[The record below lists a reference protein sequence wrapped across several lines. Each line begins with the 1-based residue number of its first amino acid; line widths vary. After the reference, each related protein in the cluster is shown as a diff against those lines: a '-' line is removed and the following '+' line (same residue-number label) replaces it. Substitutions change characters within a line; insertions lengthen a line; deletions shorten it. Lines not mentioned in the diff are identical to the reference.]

1 MIDIRLIKETDID
14 CFHAALS
21 SVVLERKYLLTVN
34 PPSKEDTGRF
44 IKRNIENNTPQY
56 VAELENK
63 VIGWADVIAGEK
75 EIIRHVGLLGMGVVS
90 GHRRKGI
97 GQKLLSA
104 VVEHSWNAG
113 FKRLELEVFASNKGA
128 YALYEKNGF
137 ELEGTKRNS
146 RYMNGE
152 YEDVYL
158 MAQCRI

>member
-1 MIDIRLIKETDID
+1 
-14 CFHAALS
+14 
-21 SVVLERKYLLTVN
+21 
-34 PPSKEDTGRF
+34 
-44 IKRNIENNTPQY
+44 
-56 VAELENK
+56 
-63 VIGWADVIAGEK
+63 
-75 EIIRHVGLLGMGVVS
+75 MGVVS

-104 VVEHSWNAG
+104 VVERSWNAG

-146 RYMNGE
+146 RYMNGK